1 VKQLIMFCKRL
12 VVPRVHSRLP
22 VVSDELD
29 TGSAGQQYHL
39 PLAMVTITAIEVVAF
54 LTEGIML
61 DQQGK
66 ALTIDG
72 PVPICSPLIY
82 LPSRRWE
89 AWRFI
94 SYGLVHVGY
103 LHLLSNCLVQLMLG
117 VPLELYY
124 GSARVCGIY
133 VAGVV
138 SGSLATSLTD
148 PQALLAGASGG
159 VYAILLAHLPT
170 LILNWREIDTLME
183 WTVHGF
189 VLLVGLIDLV
199 VTIITRH
206 TSGEA
211 VTVGYSAHIAG
222 ALAGFLVGVNLIRN
236 FRHER
241 WEGILRVVCLMIWT
255 IGVATT
261 ILWNSVA
268 TPFFPPTDW
277 SRYPG
282 KSCD

>member
-1 VKQLIMFCKRL
+1 MAVHFLWPC
-12 VVPRVHSRLP
+12 PRW
-22 VVSDELD
+22 
-29 TGSAGQQYHL
+29 
-39 PLAMVTITAIEVVAF
+39 
-54 LTEGIML
+54 
-61 DQQGK
+61 
-66 ALTIDG
+66 
-72 PVPICSPLIY
+72 
-82 LPSRRWE
+82 LPSPTFKLPGAAD
-89 AWRFI
+89 AWCT
-94 SYGLVHVGY
+94 SGA
-103 LHLLSNCLVQLMLG
+103 LLWQCT
-117 VPLELYY
+117 
-124 GSARVCGIY
+124 
-133 VAGVV
+133 GVV

-211 VTVGYSAHIAG
+211 ITVGYSAHIAG

-241 WEGILRVVCLMIWT
+241 WEGILRVVCLLIWT

-268 TPFFPPTDW
+268 TPFFSANRLVKIP
-277 SRYPG
+277 R
-282 KSCD
+282 KRL

>member
-1 VKQLIMFCKRL
+1 MQKLIIFCKRL

-29 TGSAGQQYHL
+29 AGSSGQQQYHL

-66 ALTIDG
+66 ELTIDG

-89 AWRFI
+89 AWRFF

-133 VAGVV
+133 MAGVI
-138 SGSLATSLTD
+138 SGSLATSITD

-183 WTVHGF
+183 WAVHGF

-199 VTIITRH
+199 VTIVSRH
-206 TSGEA
+206 TSGQDL
-211 VTVGYSAHIAG
+211 TVGYSAHVAG
-222 ALAGFLVGVNLIRN
+222 
-236 FRHER
+236 
-241 WEGILRVVCLMIWT
+241 
-255 IGVATT
+255 
-261 ILWNSVA
+261 
-268 TPFFPPTDW
+268 
-277 SRYPG
+277 G
-282 KSCD
+282 KVS

>member
-1 VKQLIMFCKRL
+1 MFCKRL
-12 VVPRVHSRLP
+12 VVPRAHSTLQEQ
-22 VVSDELD
+22 SDELD
-29 TGSAGQQYHL
+29 IGLNRRPQQYHL
-39 PLAMVTITAIEVVAF
+39 PLAMVTVTAIEVVAF
-54 LTEGIML
+54 LTEGVIL
-61 DQQGK
+61 DREGK
-66 ALTIDG
+66 TLSLDG

-82 LPSRRWE
+82 LPNRRWE
-89 AWRFI
+89 AWRFVT
-94 SYGLVHVGY
+94 YGLVHVGY

-133 VAGVV
+133 MAGVV

-148 PQALLAGASGG
+148 SEAVLAGASGG
-159 VYAILLAHLPT
+159 VYALLLAHLPT
-170 LILNWREIDTLME
+170 IILNWNEIDTLIE
-183 WTVHGF
+183 WAVHGF

-199 VTIITRH
+199 ITIVSRH
-206 TSGEA
+206 TSEQ
-211 VTVGYSAHIAG
+211 VTVGYSAHIGG

-241 WEGILRVVCLMIWT
+241 WEGILRVICLLTWT
-255 IGVATT
+255 IGVATA

-277 SRYPG
+277 SGLPG
-282 KSCD
+282 KGCEGLQL